1 MTEQKDWSVV
11 LAWTLSKG
19 EIDHAA
25 EKLGVNT
32 DKFSAGDYDEIARKF
47 INSFGWSNESL
58 ENLLE
63 EAVNLHSVEKSQ
75 RVFMR

>member
-1 MTEQKDWSVV
+1 MTQQKDWSVA

-19 EIDHAA
+19 EIDHVA

-63 EAVNLHSVEKSQ
+63 EAVNLHAVEKSQ
-75 RVFMR
+75 RIIMR